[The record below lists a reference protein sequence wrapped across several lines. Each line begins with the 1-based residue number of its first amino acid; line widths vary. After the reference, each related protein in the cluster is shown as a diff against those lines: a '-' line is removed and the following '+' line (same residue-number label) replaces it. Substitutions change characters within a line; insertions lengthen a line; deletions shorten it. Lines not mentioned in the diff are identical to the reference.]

1 MLERAGLRRGQLG
14 DPGAQFTRDPTA
26 DRPVS
31 PTPAKSP
38 VHAPEHLLER
48 ALALRG
54 RHVVLYDGV
63 CGLCN
68 GLVRFVIRR
77 DPNAR
82 FCYAS
87 LQSDFARHV
96 LAVYD
101 KDPSDLDTLYVIEH
115 VGTERE
121 TLRSKSRAIVFIV
134 SSLGGGWRA
143 VGALRAVPRF
153 ALDLAYDGVAHLRYR
168 FFGRHASCPL
178 PSPVEAKRF
187 IDV

>member
-1 MLERAGLRRGQLG
+1 M
-14 DPGAQFTRDPTA
+14 
-26 DRPVS
+26 S

-38 VHAPEHLLER
+38 VHAPERLLER

-54 RHVVLYDGV
+54 RHVLLYDGV

-68 GLVRFVIRR
+68 ALVRFVMRR

-87 LQSDFARHV
+87 LQSDFARRV

-101 KDPSDLDTLYVIEH
+101 KDPTDLDTLYVIAH

-121 TLRSKSRAIVFIV
+121 ALHSKSRAVVFIV
-134 SSLGGGWRA
+134 GSLGGAWQA
-143 VGALRAVPRF
+143 VGALRVVPRF
-153 ALDLAYDGVAHLRYR
+153 VLDLAYDAVARLRYR
-168 FFGRHASCPL
+168 LFGRHASCPL
-178 PSPVEAKRF
+178 PSPAESKRF